1 MNSIIDYFSQHHDQ
15 LLYAIAGLSLLLEL
29 GVLGM
34 SGPLLFFAL
43 SCFITG
49 VLVSIGVVSGWE
61 MELLLVG
68 VITVASAILLWKPF
82 KNYQNAKEVPNT
94 SSDMIG
100 RQLPVSLTIT
110 RDAGR
115 VAYSGIEWQARL
127 AADQQGSVA
136 AGARAEVVAVDGS
149 LLLVKAVHEIVL

>member
-1 MNSIIDYFSQHHDQ
+1 MQSIIDYFAQHHDQ
-15 LLYAIAGLSLLLEL
+15 LLYALAAICLLLEL

-34 SGPLLFFAL
+34 SGPLLFIAL

-49 VLVSIGVVSGWE
+49 VLVSLGMVSGWE

-68 VITVASAILLWKPF
+68 VLSFASSVLLWKPF
-82 KNYQNAKEVPNT
+82 KNYQNAKEAPNT

-100 RQLPVSLTIT
+100 RQLLVVKAIST
-110 RDAGR
+110 DAGA

-127 AADQQGSVA
+127 AAGELAGISQ
-136 AGARAEVVAVDGS
+136 GARAEVVAVDGS
-149 LLLVKAVHEIVL
+149 LLLVKAL